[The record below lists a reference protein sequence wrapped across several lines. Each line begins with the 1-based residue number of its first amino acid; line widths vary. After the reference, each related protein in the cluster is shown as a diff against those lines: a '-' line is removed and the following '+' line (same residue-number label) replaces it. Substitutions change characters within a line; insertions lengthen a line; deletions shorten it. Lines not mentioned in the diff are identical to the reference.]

1 MLETFDP
8 SSTAASTSV
17 RKPAA
22 RARGYP
28 VVGLLPGLVH
38 DAPSLFLQL
47 ARQHP
52 GALIELDLGVLHAYL
67 ATHPDQA
74 QYVLNDNWRN
84 FTKEGGMWKPLR
96 KLLGNGL
103 ISASGD
109 EWLRNRRRMQPLFA
123 PRQLEG
129 LVDLMVD
136 VVESDLPRLE
146 QLART
151 GAVIDMDREM
161 MRLTQRIIFA
171 TMFGAS
177 ITPRQADSL
186 GDALLTAFQALNARM
201 FLYFVPDRLIP
212 GDRAFRGALA
222 KIDEGLLRL
231 VKERRRSGEERD
243 DLLSLL
249 LHARDESGSGMDDR
263 QLRDELVTM
272 FIAGNETTA
281 ITMTWLFY
289 LLDGHPEVER
299 KLRAEIEQVLGDR
312 RPTAADLAKMDYA
325 KMVIQ
330 EAMRLYP
337 PSWLLPRVA
346 KEDDEICGYPVRAGA
361 TVIVSQ
367 YVMHHDPAFWEDPE
381 RFDPERFTPERSASR
396 PRYSFMPFGGGPRQ
410 CIGNLFAIMEAQIL
424 LAVLLRR
431 LRTRLVPGR
440 PVSPQ
445 AVTTLRPRHALTMT
459 LHPA

>member
-1 MLETFDP
+1 MLESFDP
-8 SSTAASTSV
+8 SSTAASPSV
-17 RKPAA
+17 RKPPP

-28 VVGLLPGLVH
+28 VVGLLPGLMH

-52 GALIELDLGVLHAYL
+52 GALVELDLGLIRAYL
-67 ATHPDQA
+67 VTHPDQA
-74 QYVLNDNWRN
+74 QYILNDNWRN
-84 FTKEGGMWKPLR
+84 FTKEGGMWKPIGR
-96 KLLGNGL
+96 FLGNGL
-103 ISASGD
+103 VTASGD

-123 PRQLEG
+123 SRQLAG

-136 VVESDLPRLE
+136 VVESELPRLE
-146 QLART
+146 RLART
-151 GAVIDMDREM
+151 GAAVDMDREM
-161 MRLTQRIIFA
+161 MQLTQRIILA
-171 TMFGAS
+171 TMFGVS
-177 ITPRQADSL
+177 ITPREADSL
-186 GDALLTAFQALNARM
+186 GEALFTTFQSLNAKM
-201 FLYFVPDRLIP
+201 FLYFLPERLLP
-212 GDRAFRGALA
+212 GERAFRDAIA
-222 KIDEGLLRL
+222 RIDETILRI
-231 VKERRRSGEERD
+231 VRERRRSREERH

-272 FIAGNETTA
+272 FVAGNETTA

-289 LLDGHPEVER
+289 LLDRHPEIDR
-299 KLRAEIEQVLGDR
+299 KLRAEIDQVVGDR
-312 RPTAADLAKMDYA
+312 RPTADDLSRMDYA

-346 KEDDEICGYPVRAGA
+346 KEDDQICGYPVRAGA

-367 YVMHHDPAFWEDPE
+367 YVMHHDPASWEAPLA
-381 RFDPERFTPERSASR
+381 FDPERFTPERSASR
-396 PRYSFMPFGGGPRQ
+396 PRYAFMPFGGGPRQ

-431 LRTRLVPGR
+431 LRARLVPGQT
-440 PVSPQ
+440 VSPQ
-445 AVTTLRPRHALTMT
+445 AVTTLRPRHGLKMT